1 MSQSFIESRRLARI
15 RPSAMR
21 LFLPFMALALACFGV
36 SFYSGRLPE
45 QWMEIT
51 MYSVAGA
58 IAFFFWLIPVLRYLS
73 AYVDVFTTRVL
84 YRSGLMGQQRSE
96 VNFSQ
101 VTDVRLGDGRRIEL
115 ALTNGEIVELPRLPK
130 AKKLTVEIQ
139 ALVAK
144 V

>member
-15 RPSAMR
+15 RPSSIR
-21 LFLPFMALALACFGV
+21 LFLPFLALALACFGV

-51 MYSVAGA
+51 LYSVAGA
-58 IAFFFWLIPVLRYLS
+58 IAFVFWLIPLLRYLS
-73 AYVDVFTTRVL
+73 SYVDIYTTRVF
-84 YRSGLMGQQRSE
+84 YRAGLMGQRRSE
-96 VNFSQ
+96 ASFSQ
-101 VTDVRLGDGRRIEL
+101 VTDVRLGDGRRIQL
-115 ALTNGEIVELPRLPK
+115 ALTNGEIIELPRLPK
-130 AKKLTVEIQ
+130 AKKLTAEIQ

>member
-1 MSQSFIESRRLARI
+1 MQFKTQGC
-15 RPSAMR
+15 P
-21 LFLPFMALALACFGV
+21 LF
-36 SFYSGRLPE
+36 S
-45 QWMEIT
+45 
-51 MYSVAGA
+51 
-58 IAFFFWLIPVLRYLS
+58 
-73 AYVDVFTTRVL
+73 YVDVFTTRVL

-96 VNFSQ
+96 ANFSQ

-130 AKKLTVEIQ
+130 VKKLVAEIQ

>member
-15 RPSAMR
+15 RPSAIR
-21 LFLPFMALALACFGV
+21 LFLPFLALAFACFGV

-45 QWMEIT
+45 QWMDIA
-51 MYSVAGA
+51 MYSAAGA
-58 IAFFFWLIPVLRYLS
+58 IAFFLWLIPVLRFLS
-73 AYVDVFTTRVL
+73 SYVDVFTTRVL

-96 VNFSQ
+96 ANFSQ
-101 VTDVRLGDGRRIEL
+101 VTDVRLGEGRRIQL
-115 ALTNGEIVELPRLPK
+115 SLTNGEIIELPRLPR
-130 AKKLTVEIQ
+130 AKKLVAEIQ

>member
-15 RPSAMR
+15 RPGAIR
-21 LFLPFMALALACFGV
+21 LFLPFLALAVACFGV

-45 QWMEIT
+45 QWMNIT
-51 MYSVAGA
+51 LYSVAGA
-58 IAFFFWLIPVLRYLS
+58 ISFFFWLIPVLRYLS
-73 AYVDVFTTRVL
+73 SFVDVYTTRIL

-96 VNFSQ
+96 ANFSQ
-101 VTDVRLGDGRRIEL
+101 VTDVRIGEGRRIQL
-115 ALTNGEIVELPRLPK
+115 ALTNGEILELPRLPK
-130 AKKLTVEIQ
+130 AKKLTAEIQ

>member
-15 RPSAMR
+15 RPSAIR
-21 LFLPFMALALACFGV
+21 LFLPFLALAFACFGV

-45 QWMEIT
+45 QWMDIA

-58 IAFFFWLIPVLRYLS
+58 IAFFLWFIPLLRFLS
-73 AYVDVFTTRVL
+73 SYVDVFTTRVL

-96 VNFSQ
+96 ANFSQ
-101 VTDVRLGDGRRIEL
+101 VTDVRLGDGRRIQL
-115 ALTNGEIVELPRLPK
+115 SLTNGDLIELPRLPK
-130 AKKLTVEIQ
+130 AKKLVAEIQ